1 MSDFTKIQTIPI
13 NLLSPAKYNPRS
25 ITDKAKKGLTKSI
38 SEFGLVQLI
47 VVNEREFKA
56 TGVYTVVSGHQRLGV
71 LKTQGFTETEC
82 VVVNLNEKKE
92 KKLNILMNSQKISGD
107 WLQDELESILAEFA
121 DDDDYFDY
129 NFDELIID
137 QAGKAKEV
145 LPLEESEGIEIS
157 AKSPIVQVGDIFEIT
172 ISNKT
177 YRLACGDSTDINFIK
192 NLSSDLKIE
201 CVLTDPPY
209 GVDITKNKKSN
220 TSGVLGALPEIAG
233 DKDTTVAKEF
243 YHTCIALGL
252 NNQVVFGGNYFTDF
266 LPPSRCWLIWD
277 KKVAKGMSFARGE
290 IAWTSFDKNMD
301 IYEIAW
307 TGNLHG
313 KVDLGIEGLEKEV
326 LNGSSRV
333 KRTHPTQKP
342 VSLFNQIITD
352 FDFETYFDGFNGGG
366 TTFMSCIQNKKNY
379 IGVEILP
386 VYVEATLRRVHK
398 YLVSNQIEYKFNS
411 SRELDFSDIVNNV

>member
-1 MSDFTKIQTIPI
+1 MKQLTKIEMIQID
-13 NLLSPAKYNPRS
+13 LLSPAKYNPRT

-38 SEFGLVQLI
+38 TEFGLVQLI
-47 VVNEREFKA
+47 VVNEREFDE
-56 TGVYTVVSGHQRLGV
+56 TGSYTVVSGHQRLDI
-71 LKTQGFTETEC
+71 LLSRGFTETEC
-82 VVVNLNEKKE
+82 VVVNLSEKKE

-107 WLQDELESILAEFA
+107 WLQDELEAMLAEFA

-145 LPLEESEGIEIS
+145 LPLEKSEELEIS
-157 AKSPIVQVGDIFEIT
+157 NKPPIVQLGDIFEFKIN
-172 ISNKT
+172 NKI
-177 YRLACGDSTDINFIK
+177 YKLACGDSTDIDLIK
-192 NLSSDLKIE
+192 NLSSSLNID

-209 GVDITKNKKSN
+209 GVDITKNKKSS

-233 DKDTTVAKEF
+233 DKDTSVAREH
-243 YHTCIALGL
+243 YHTCSALEL
-252 NNQVVFGGNYFTDF
+252 KKMIIFGGNYFTDF

-313 KVDLGIEGLEKEV
+313 KVDLGVEGLEKEV

-342 VSLFNQIITD
+342 VSLFNQIILD

-398 YLVSNQIEYKFNS
+398 YLEANQIKYEYQ
-411 SRELDFSDIVNNV
+411 NNRDVKLETILNNI